1 MHDAFADING
11 HRLRYRVRGEGPLAI
26 FGHGLMGSI
35 DSLGIDFGELD
46 PLYERVRLLMYDARG
61 HGQSEG
67 PEAAEA
73 YSWEAL
79 GLDMV
84 SFAAEHAPGER
95 AIFGG
100 GSMGAATSLWV
111 ALERPELVRALVIVA
126 PPPLGHAEMRGPTEH
141 QALQLFDIL
150 SVMIQNFGFEKTV
163 DLVATM
169 PTSSPEEAESRRQM
183 LLAQNP
189 RTLMHVLRGVVQSPF
204 HDPEEYR
211 RIAVPTL
218 IIAHEGDGLHPV
230 RAARLLHE
238 AVPGSRLKVA
248 PSSSYWSTHRS
259 EFVEE
264 VMGFLDF
271 VESQGS
277 Q

>member
-1 MHDAFADING
+1 MPDTFAHING
-11 HRLRYRVRGEGPLAI
+11 HRLRYRLQGEGPLAI

-35 DSLGIDFGELD
+35 DALGLDFGELD

-67 PEAAEA
+67 PETPDD
-73 YSWEAL
+73 YTWEAL
-79 GLDMV
+79 GRDMAA
-84 SFAAEHAPGER
+84 FAAHHAPGER

-126 PPPLGHAEMRGPTEH
+126 PPPLGHAEMRGPAEH
-141 QALQLFDIL
+141 QALQLFDVL
-150 SVMIQNFGFEKTV
+150 SAAIQNFGFEKTV
-163 DLVATM
+163 ELAAMLPGGT
-169 PTSSPEEAESRRQM
+169 PEETEARRQL

-189 RTLMHVLRGVVQSPF
+189 RTLLHVLRGVVTSPF
-204 HDPEEYR
+204 HDPEAYR

-218 IIAHEGDGLHPV
+218 IVAHEGDGLHPV

-238 AVPGSRLKVA
+238 AVPGSRLRVA
-248 PSSSYWSTHRS
+248 PSSAYWSTHRS
-259 EFVEE
+259 EFVDE
-264 VMGFLDF
+264 VLDFLDR
-271 VESQGS
+271 VG
-277 Q
+277 